1 VLSEVWSSPER
12 RLFLRLPPGRYVVQR
27 RTGGSG
33 GTATIA
39 IAEGEE
45 RRLEEGDF
53 ASSSLDV
60 LAKKGED
67 DTHHELTL
75 GWDGGA
81 DARTGFVHGP
91 RIGYAFAWTHVAVT
105 AGAAMTFA
113 DRAVAAKDEDLT
125 SGFGRLGVE
134 LRLPVGSRVLLR
146 GGAGG
151 RMGVISQAITNEA
164 AKTAFAFGPE
174 VALGLR
180 LDISSRLFADLSG
193 TGSLVFASEE
203 HALRGVLGGTGA
215 LAIGAR
221 F

>member
-1 VLSEVWSSPER
+1 MA
-12 RLFLRLPPGRYVVQR
+12 
-27 RTGGSG
+27 GSG
-33 GTATIA
+33 GTATVA

-45 RRLEEGDF
+45 RRLEDSDF

-60 LAKKGED
+60 LAKKGEEV
-67 DTHHELTL
+67 THHELAL
-75 GWDGGA
+75 GWDAGG
-81 DARTGFVHGP
+81 DARTGFLHGP

-125 SGFGRLGVE
+125 SGFGRLGFE
-134 LRLPVGSRVLLR
+134 LRLPVGSRVLFR

-151 RMGVISQAITNEA
+151 RMGVISQAISSQA
-164 AKTAFAFGPE
+164 AKMAFAFGPE
-174 VALGLR
+174 LALGFR
-180 LDISSRLFADLSG
+180 LDMTRSLFADLCG

-203 HALRGVLGGTGA
+203 HALQGVLGGTGA